1 MWKKNK
7 KDDTLQE
14 RLQEQEKK
22 ENRTGKGITIAAI
35 VLIVMMCAGGGVFKL
50 RDWAD
55 GQVEIAAATAAVVET
70 RQAVQTATAEAN
82 APLPGWEDPA
92 EIVKLSIEQWYNK
105 DYTAEF
111 EDWAEEMC
119 KYTTRFACGKEV
131 YEVGENSWNDNVVP
145 KQLQFTSEVTPVKMV
160 WEKSYYDADAGRN
173 MDAQVWEY
181 NVVVSDRPGEKFTR
195 YVMIADEGAGWRM
208 VHNLWDEEIAQLLQ
222 EIAADITPEAP
233 ET

>member
-1 MWKKNK
+1 M
-7 KDDTLQE
+7 
-14 RLQEQEKK
+14 
-22 ENRTGKGITIAAI
+22 GKGITIAAI

-50 RDWAD
+50 RDWAAAQ
-55 GQVEIAAATAAVVET
+55 GEIAIATSAVMRTE
-70 RQAVQTATAEAN
+70 QAVQTATAEAN

-92 EIVKLSIEQWYNK
+92 EIVKLSVEQWYNY

-111 EDWAEEMC
+111 DDWAEKMC
-119 KYTTRFACGKEV
+119 EYTTRYACGKEV
-131 YEVGENSWNDNVVP
+131 WEVGENHWNDNVVP
-145 KQLQFTSEVTPVKMV
+145 KQLQFTTEVTPVKMV

-173 MDAQVWEY
+173 MDAQIWEY
-181 NVVVSDRPGEKFTR
+181 DAVASDLPGKIFTR

-208 VHNLWDEEIAQLLQ
+208 VHDLWDEEIAQLLQ

>member
-1 MWKKNK
+1 MWKKNQ

-22 ENRTGKGITIAAI
+22 ENRMGKVITIAAI

-50 RDWAD
+50 RDWAAAQ
-55 GQVEIAAATAAVVET
+55 GEIAIATAAVVET

-92 EIVKLSIEQWYNK
+92 EIVKLSVEQWYNL
-105 DYTAEF
+105 DYTGKF

-119 KYTTRFACGKEV
+119 EYTTRYACGKEV
-131 YEVGENSWNDNVVP
+131 YDRGDVNWTKNVVP
-145 KQLQFTSEVTPVKMV
+145 KQLQFTADVTPVKMV

-173 MDAQVWEY
+173 MDTQIWEY
-181 NVVVSDRPGEKFTR
+181 NIVVTGFPGQTTR

-208 VHNLWDEEIAQLLQ
+208 VHNLWDEEAAQLLQ